1 MSYTDL
7 EFANKI
13 DWEGGILEALFD
25 HGLSSDTLDNEQG
38 ELFQAVQELETA
50 WKVYKI
56 QELVDAVQNAL
67 DEISF
72 DDEEAE

>member
-25 HGLSSDTLDNEQG
+25 YGLSSDTLDNEQG

>member
-25 HGLSSDTLDNEQG
+25 YGLSSDTLDNTQG
-38 ELFQAVQELETA
+38 ELFQSVQELEMA